1 MKDNRGVSLIELVV
15 VMIILA
21 LIAAFAFYNG
31 FQSIE
36 KSEATELYVEM
47 TNLMNAVQGV
57 MAQREFDEGGEGWI
71 VENGFSEDGDSGD
84 NGWFNVY
91 GMGDPRY
98 ETSNLRKKLN
108 LDTIKRNYRVNYDTG
123 EVELSTPVE
132 VLGSYVR
139 SYDSVR
145 ALAESNKI

>member
-1 MKDNRGVSLIELVV
+1 MEDNRGVSLVELVV
-15 VMIILA
+15 VMIILV

-31 FQSIE
+31 YQSIE
-36 KSEATELYVEM
+36 KTEATEIYVEM
-47 TNLMNAVQGV
+47 SNLMKAVQGV
-57 MAQREFDEGGEGWI
+57 MAQKEFDEGGEDWI
-71 VENGFSEDGDSGD
+71 IENGFSEEGDSGN

-91 GMGDPRY
+91 GVGDPRY
-98 ETSNLRKKLN
+98 GTSNLRKKLN

-132 VLGSYVR
+132 VLGRYVR

-145 ALAESNKI
+145 ALVESDKI